1 MTVIVCVDD
10 RGGMRFHGRR
20 QSRDRVLCADVLR
33 LCGRVRMNAASAA
46 LFQDCD
52 GQIQVCEDFLQ
63 TAGPGD
69 VCFVEDG
76 PLSGLEIDTLILY
89 RWNRV
94 YPADVF
100 LPYDLREWTLRACS
114 EFPGYSHECITKEVY
129 TR

>member
-46 LFQDCD
+46 LFQGLD
-52 GQIQVCEDFLQ
+52 GQIQACEDFLR

-76 PLSGLEIDTLILY
+76 PLAGLEIDTLILY